1 VAGFQDT
8 LPTEHGE
15 LEEPSSVAVAHPAF
29 SEDAGDQGDI
39 QATDLGW
46 DQDASSVLGGLQ
58 EGRWVDLYAHQEWLR
73 AQLIW
78 ASARGTLFMFV
89 SRGGRS
95 HSMTR
100 RVCERLV
107 SRRLLRLLETGPVV
121 EKALTTL
128 AQAQPAVA
136 DIEIA

>member
-1 VAGFQDT
+1 GIEA
-8 LPTEHGE
+8 
-15 LEEPSSVAVAHPAF
+15 A
-29 SEDAGDQGDI
+29 
-39 QATDLGW
+39 DLGW
-46 DQDASSVLGGLQ
+46 NKDASSVLAGLH
-58 EGRWVDLYAHQEWLR
+58 EGRWVDLYSHQEWLR

-107 SRRLLRLLETGPVV
+107 SRRLLRLVASGPVV
-121 EKALTTL
+121 EKALSSL
-128 AQAQPAVA
+128 AQTQAAAVEA
-136 DIEIA
+136 ETA